1 MTKSELVD
9 HLVKKSGIENKAAV
23 GRAIDA
29 FLSAIK
35 DTVNKDRRFTLSG
48 FGTFYLSKR
57 KARQGRNPKTGAPIA
72 IPAMEVMR
80 FKASMKVRRRV

>member
-1 MTKSELVD
+1 MTKAELIE
-9 HLVKKSGIENKAAV
+9 HLVKKSGIKNKAAV
-23 GRAIDA
+23 GRAIEA

-35 DTVNKDRRFTLSG
+35 ETVNRGHRFTISG

-57 KARQGRNPKTGAPIA
+57 QARKGRNPKTGETIQ
-72 IPAMEVMR
+72 IPAMEVIR